1 MNQNGVT
8 DMGTAKSIA
17 RKLFATY
24 TYGGQEYIDKS
35 SMERMMV
42 DTYKI
47 LVHKYLYFRTKT
59 TVQLRKMWGSI
70 TKY

>member
-17 RKLFATY
+17 RKLFANY

-35 SMERMMV
+35 SMEKMMI
-42 DTYKI
+42 DTYKL
-47 LVHKYLYFRTKT
+47 LVFLKKCRIKIIAQLPKT
-59 TVQLRKMWGSI
+59 WEFIIRS
-70 TKY
+70 

>member
-1 MNQNGVT
+1 MSQNGVT

-24 TYGGQEYIDKS
+24 SYGSQVDKN
-35 SMERMMV
+35 SMEKMMV

-47 LVHKYLYFRTKT
+47 LV
-59 TVQLRKMWGSI
+59 TVP
-70 TKY
+70 